1 MESVR
6 EEFEKIF
13 VPVGATFLVDGLEYV
28 VQEGFTCYAC
38 DCSDLNGICMD
49 CDGVRRFPMCSA
61 LFREDGKE
69 VIFKRV
75 R

>member
-61 LFREDGKE
+61 LYREDGKE
-69 VIFKRV
+69 VVFKRV